1 MLSNLPKY
9 DCKSKIYVIFETW
22 KRKWQRIATESKK
35 NKEIKVRVKI
45 KIETKKLIRG

>member
-35 NKEIKVRVKI
+35 KQRNESKSKDKNRNQKI
-45 KIETKKLIRG
+45 N